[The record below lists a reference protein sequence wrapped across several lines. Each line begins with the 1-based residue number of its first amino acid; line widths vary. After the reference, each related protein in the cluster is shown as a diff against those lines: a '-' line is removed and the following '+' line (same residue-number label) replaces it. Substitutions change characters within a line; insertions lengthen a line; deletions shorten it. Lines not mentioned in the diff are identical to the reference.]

1 MVASEL
7 SIEMKRLYTAK
18 QVKDKWA
25 KMKSEWSKSKPNA
38 PKQTGNEF
46 SRLMPAHYD
55 LMLEYWGNRVGYRRD
70 SLKTT
75 EVAIEDGENGND
87 GIMQE
92 FDEVSSGSDL
102 DASGDMKGK
111 KDADG
116 HHDLK
121 RRGFTETRESKR
133 IAKARTQADAIESG
147 LFAIKDGLVS
157 LGQSVGSKTD
167 NEANNATLN
176 QVLEAIQEQSAAMQ
190 AQAKIF
196 ERLLA

>member
-1 MVASEL
+1 
-7 SIEMKRLYTAK
+7 MKRLYTAK

-55 LMLEYWGNRVGYRRD
+55 LMLEYWGIESDIVVILSRRLKLPLRMAKMFWVGLGRFRRHEYVYQTVYIVIYYA
-70 SLKTT
+70 L
-75 EVAIEDGENGND
+75 E
-87 GIMQE
+87 
-92 FDEVSSGSDL
+92 
-102 DASGDMKGK
+102 GK